1 MLYWDLTQSV
11 GTPWAIL
18 EAQST
23 WTKRVGAEPK
33 QQDKHKRSNEVPE
46 LKIWQCTHDA
56 NLNVS

>member
-11 GTPWAIL
+11 GTPRAMP

-33 QQDKHKRSNEVPE
+33 TKKTNTNTVMM
-46 LKIWQCTHDA
+46 
-56 NLNVS
+56 